1 MKIDDHIESLAR
13 EGQSLADAAEAAGTS
28 AEVPTCP
35 GWRVRGLLRHTG
47 MVHRWATQ
55 YVVHGHKEYQHDA
68 GEPDLDGTELLS
80 WFREGHAGLVAALRG
95 APADLECWTFLPAPS
110 PLAFWARR
118 QAHETAVHRMDAASA
133 AGREVGDV
141 PPEFAADGIDELL
154 AAFHARDRSRV
165 RPERPGTL
173 RVRPTDGPPGAVWT
187 VHLAPDGP
195 PRTVRNDEGPA
206 DTELSGAAGALYAV
220 LWNRAPV
227 DTVTLTGDPQ
237 LAALWR
243 ESSAITWN

>member
-1 MKIDDHIESLAR
+1 MKTDEHIESLSR
-13 EGQSLADAAEAAGTS
+13 EGQLLADAAGAAGTS

-35 GWRVRGLLRHTG
+35 GWLVRDLLRHTG

-55 YVVHGHKEYQHDA
+55 FVAHGHTEYRPDA
-68 GEPDLDGTELLS
+68 GEPDLDGDALLS
-80 WFREGHAGLVAALRG
+80 WFREGHAALVGALRA
-95 APADLECWTFLPAPS
+95 APPDLECWTFLPAPS
-110 PLAFWARR
+110 PLTFWARR
-118 QAHETAVHRMDAASA
+118 QAHETTVHRMDAASA
-133 AGREVGDV
+133 VGLEVGDA
-141 PPEFAADGIDELL
+141 PTELAADGIDELL
-154 AAFHARDRSRV
+154 TVFHARDRSRV
-165 RPERPGTL
+165 RPEKPGTL

-187 VHLAPDGP
+187 VHLSPDGP

-227 DTVTLTGDPQ
+227 DAVTLAGNPQ

-243 ESSAITWN
+243 ESSSVTWN

>member
-1 MKIDDHIESLAR
+1 MNTGEHIESLSR
-13 EGQSLADAAEAAGTS
+13 EGQLLARSAEVAGTS

-35 GWRVRGLLRHTG
+35 GWRVRDLVRHTG
-47 MVHRWATQ
+47 MVHRWATE
-55 YVVHGHKEYQHDA
+55 YVTRGHREYRPGA
-68 GEPDLDGTELLS
+68 GEPDLDGPELLS

-133 AGREVGDV
+133 AGCEVGDV
-141 PPEFAADGIDELL
+141 PAEFAADGIDELL
-154 AAFHARDRSRV
+154 VAFHARDRSRV
-165 RPERPGTL
+165 RPAKPGTL
-173 RVRPTDGPPGAVWT
+173 RIRPTDGPPGTVWT
-187 VHLAPDGP
+187 VRLSPDGP
-195 PRTVRNDEGPA
+195 PRTVRDDRGPA
-206 DTELSGAAGALYAV
+206 DTELSGSAGALYAV

-227 DTVTLTGDPQ
+227 DAVSLSGNPR

-243 ESSAITWN
+243 ESSPITWH